1 MTSGEL
7 PATCTLQ
14 GCARWLLQRLPSDR
28 LAHLR
33 SVATSARSQGR
44 PLRLATMYSGTDGP
58 VPLVRAFC
66 DEHSV
71 PVEHVWSC
79 DSSPHAQAWIRKNF
93 PQLRSLYAS
102 AHEVSTG
109 RATNVLSGEVEVV
122 GAIDVLI
129 AGFSCKDVSAENAA
143 RTFGP
148 ESRSGSTFRYLV
160 DLVTLIKPMLVIW
173 ENVLGL
179 RCRVKGQPAPI
190 HHAVS
195 SFVRIGYA
203 NGWGVLSSASF
214 FLPQR
219 RYRCYGWAFRGLSR
233 QSAAKDVMHTLK
245 RLSCNRCFRL
255 GRFFKGIN
263 AKRHA
268 LLPRERRVLKV
279 ARSRLARPSIDDY
292 VADVAKSDTRV
303 PVSLRSVPCVVPN
316 SRMYRPRTGQRLL
329 PRGMLA
335 LQGIFPHDFPA
346 LQSDVGGGHCGHWA
360 SLAGNAMTTTVVL
373 AVFTATCAH
382 APELLGGHW
391 ESVGDAVVVK
401 RRPCSRAK
409 AGISQPSSGKAG
421 GPVAPGCTWLAS
433 LGRHG
438 AYRAKVWIKGKEVS
452 LGYFHAESGSLQ
464 ARQEALNLAIQARAK
479 ARLRGQA

>member
-1 MTSGEL
+1 MRPGRDRREQCIRQLWRDLGAPGSSANRWTQQAQFEQQEDAQLREEWTLATPDDVGSATTVSHVLQDDLDTQAYPQVRTDPDTLQERSDMTSGEL

-14 GCARWLLQRLPSDR
+14 GCARWLLQHLPSDR

-58 VPLVRAFC
+58 VPAVRAFC
-66 DEHSV
+66 DELSV

-109 RATNVLSGEVEVV
+109 RATNVLSGEVETV

-143 RTFGP
+143 RTFDP

-160 DLVTLIKPMLVIW
+160 DLVTLIKPILVIW
-173 ENVLGL
+173 HNVFGL

-190 HHAVS
+190 HHVVS

-219 RYRCYGWAFRGLSR
+219 RYRCYGWAFRGPSR
-233 QSAAKDVMHTLK
+233 QSVAKDVMHTLK
-245 RLSCNRCFRL
+245 RLSCNRCFRS

-335 LQGIFPHDFPA
+335 LQGIFP
-346 LQSDVGGGHCGHWA
+346 
-360 SLAGNAMTTTVVL
+360 M
-373 AVFTATCAH
+373 
-382 APELLGGHW
+382 
-391 ESVGDAVVVK
+391 
-401 RRPCSRAK
+401 
-409 AGISQPSSGKAG
+409 ISQRCRVMSAE
-421 GPVAPGCTWLAS
+421 VT
-433 LGRHG
+433 LGT
-438 AYRAKVWIKGKEVS
+438 
-452 LGYFHAESGSLQ
+452 
-464 ARQEALNLAIQARAK
+464 
-479 ARLRGQA
+479 GQV